1 MRRLALLGAVV
12 ALLGGCGGGDGRSAA
27 PAVSA
32 TPTPPDSQTLKYDL
46 LTAAIQLEA
55 YKLAEQRYT
64 DDETKLGEAFPPTV
78 TVKDSDAT
86 SFYMAAR
93 DDKAVRYTLR
103 KDADG
108 TTRECDPPSA
118 AVCPGGRW

>member
-12 ALLGGCGGGDGRSAA
+12 LAGCGGGGGGQV

-32 TPTPPDSQTLKYDL
+32 TPTPPDSETLKLDMR
-46 LTAAIQLEA
+46 TAAIQLEA

-93 DDKAVRYTLR
+93 DDKGARYTLR
-103 KDADG
+103 KDAAG
-108 TTRECDPPSA
+108 TRRECDPPSR
-118 AVCPGGRW
+118 AVCPGGSW